1 MYIRS
6 QDREKLYRL
15 GGNYACVEYGSV
27 TKRAKKGQEPKET
40 HRIFI
45 SDGVLEEIG
54 TYETSILPYEDC
66 CTIFVPEHP
75 VINPEKELAREYEE
89 KFDYNA
95 LIKEAIKTKET
106 ITLPRKEEEFD
117 NIL

>member
-1 MYIRS
+1 MSNMYIRS

-54 TYETSILPYEDC
+54 TYETKERCLEIINTESERFLFIFSGQPRIFKGCASIS
-66 CTIFVPEHP
+66 TICSGNTEN
-75 VINPEKELAREYEE
+75 IR
-89 KFDYNA
+89 NA
-95 LIKEAIKTKET
+95 GKIKE
-106 ITLPRKEEEFD
+106 
-117 NIL
+117 